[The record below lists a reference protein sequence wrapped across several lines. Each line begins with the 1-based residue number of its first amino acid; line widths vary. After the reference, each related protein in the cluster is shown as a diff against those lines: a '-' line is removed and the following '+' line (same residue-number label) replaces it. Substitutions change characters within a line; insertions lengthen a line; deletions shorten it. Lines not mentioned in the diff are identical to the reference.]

1 MEIFRPFGFDKP
13 LFLATLALI
22 LIGLI
27 MVFSSSGVKSS
38 DIYDQPFHFF
48 IHQIIGAVLGV
59 ILVVGILWIRKPFYQ
74 NANII
79 YALLLLTLFLLALSL
94 IMPVVGKTNRWI
106 LFMGLRFQPSELAK
120 ISLVLFFA
128 YYLDRKKDKLD
139 EPRTLVFPL
148 AILLIFLLMI
158 IKEPDYGTAMLIFF
172 IATILLFLSGLK
184 F

>member
-13 LFLATLALI
+13 LFLATFALI

-74 NANII
+74 NANI
-79 YALLLLTLFLLALSL
+79 FS
-94 IMPVVGKTNRWI
+94 
-106 LFMGLRFQPSELAK
+106 
-120 ISLVLFFA
+120 
-128 YYLDRKKDKLD
+128 
-139 EPRTLVFPL
+139 
-148 AILLIFLLMI
+148 
-158 IKEPDYGTAMLIFF
+158 
-172 IATILLFLSGLK
+172 
-184 F
+184 